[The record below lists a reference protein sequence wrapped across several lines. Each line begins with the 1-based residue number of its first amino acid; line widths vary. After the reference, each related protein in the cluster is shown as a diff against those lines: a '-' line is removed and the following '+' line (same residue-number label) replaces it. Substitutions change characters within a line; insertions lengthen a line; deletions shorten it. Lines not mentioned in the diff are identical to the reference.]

1 MSNVIDITCY
11 GSDGKTRLVHLTQWD
26 KGQTVCFETLGLTTP
41 PVVHWCNRMSEEAL
55 QVKATLKNNKFYVAV
70 PNSLLQEP
78 YPLIGYVYFSESNS
92 ISETIAQIR
101 IPVKSRQKP
110 SDYHYIN
117 NVDFVVSYQVGT
129 FQFTTNSSAG
139 TKTYT
144 LTFPNKFKSIP
155 VVFATTNQ
163 TDPQN
168 YTVSITNRSQTGA
181 TICVYNNANG
191 INKTMTI
198 SWMAVIP

>member
-41 PVVHWCNRMSEEAL
+41 PVIHWCNRMSEEAL

-110 SDYHYIN
+110 SDYYYIN

-155 VVFATTNQ
+155 VVFATINQ

-168 YTVSITNRSQTGA
+168 YAVSVTNRSQTGA